1 MDGAEGVDGKT
12 VRLNAE
18 DYSILYDSS
27 GSNPSHSG
35 TVTVNGQANT
45 GINITATARNF
56 TDALFRFKEP
66 GGSFG
71 SYVDG
76 TTPSGTNP
84 QTASITFAVPNTIP
98 TFGSR
103 VFEVE
108 VEEKPPN
115 YDGSST
121 PQQGTD
127 SDGNAVLPTV
137 QANDSISLIFVAEGA
152 GGINLVNSN
161 AAHAYA
167 TEANGNPITYK

>member
-66 GGSFG
+66 EE
-71 SYVDG
+71 VLVVMLMEQLHQV
-76 TTPSGTNP
+76 
-84 QTASITFAVPNTIP
+84 QTHKQP
-98 TFGSR
+98 
-103 VFEVE
+103 
-108 VEEKPPN
+108 
-115 YDGSST
+115 
-121 PQQGTD
+121 
-127 SDGNAVLPTV
+127 L
-137 QANDSISLIFVAEGA
+137 
-152 GGINLVNSN
+152 
-161 AAHAYA
+161 
-167 TEANGNPITYK
+167 